1 MHVLRDPLLWLL
13 VLFAALLI
21 GLPHSEPL
29 FHALFPEQPR
39 PLYQQ
44 AGFFALTLAHAEL
57 VGISSLIA
65 IAIGISAGVIVTR
78 PAGRESRRRGAC

>member
-1 MHVLRDPLLWLL
+1 MPLLRDPLLWLL

-44 AGFFALTLAHAEL
+44 AGFF
-57 VGISSLIA
+57 SSPWRMP
-65 IAIGISAGVIVTR
+65 GWWGS
-78 PAGRESRRRGAC
+78 PACWQL